1 MMPLWPMPESFWWE
15 SVRDRRGG
23 NRITYT
29 SGPIEDFHIN
39 EMAIDILED
48 TRPVFDNRRTKYW
61 AG

>member
-1 MMPLWPMPESFWWE
+1 LLAAVAGDAAQIARASIN
-15 SVRDRRGG
+15 RRGA

-39 EMAIDILED
+39 EMAIDILEG
-48 TRPVFDNRRTKYW
+48 TRPAFDNRRTKYW